1 MNRFFSRG
9 TRRSRTQKDASRRPE
24 SIPDSSALRPSQV
37 ARACLAEPLEERL
50 LFAMAKAAGGSGYSA
65 NLSTNPVIRQQ
76 QLICDPAEPVQGS
89 TSVQYEADKVTL
101 SAFAYGPGY
110 GPLGNQTGLVEVEK
124 DGKRF
129 LQNISAFLDAPA
141 GKETGFAQVFYQQF
155 GQTGQ
160 ITPQRTLTVVDDTG
174 V

>member
-1 MNRFFSRG
+1 MNRFFNSGMRG
-9 TRRSRTQKDASRRPE
+9 SSTQNSAGRAPH
-24 SIPDSSALRPSQV
+24 SIPEPVTARQARE

-65 NLSTNPVIRQQ
+65 NLSKNAVIRQQ

-110 GPLGNQTGLVEVEK
+110 GPLGNLTGVVEVEK
-124 DGKRF
+124 DGKRS
-129 LQNISAFLDAPA
+129 LQNI
-141 GKETGFAQVFYQQF
+141 
-155 GQTGQ
+155 
-160 ITPQRTLTVVDDTG
+160 
-174 V
+174 